1 MASSSGTS
9 LPPSL
14 VRYDPAVLVS
24 EANRRRLKGKGKGGT
39 LPPVEAKAGGQSSTD
54 DILSAI
60 LPPRT
65 WTEGSQTWVQNVSST
80 PGTRLD
86 VMNLQEMLDQQL
98 KRRQARETGICPI
111 REELY
116 AQCFDEII
124 RQVTINCSERGLLL
138 LRVRDEMRMTVD
150 AYRTLYESAVA
161 FGMRKA
167 LQAEQGKGKLR
178 KQVDTLLEE
187 KEELQKKVSE
197 LNARME
203 ANARKEVERKREEDQ
218 AHAEEVAFLKKQN
231 QQLKSQLEALSAPS
245 K

>member
-1 MASSSGTS
+1 M
-9 LPPSL
+9 
-14 VRYDPAVLVS
+14 
-24 EANRRRLKGKGKGGT
+24 
-39 LPPVEAKAGGQSSTD
+39 
-54 DILSAI
+54 
-60 LPPRT
+60 
-65 WTEGSQTWVQNVSST
+65 
-80 PGTRLD
+80 
-86 VMNLQEMLDQQL
+86 
-98 KRRQARETGICPI
+98 
-111 REELY
+111 
-116 AQCFDEII
+116 
-124 RQVTINCSERGLLL
+124 

-218 AHAEEVAFLKKQN
+218 AHAV
-231 QQLKSQLEALSAPS
+231 LEIPASLSLFPCVCVYVR
-245 K
+245 KNVCML